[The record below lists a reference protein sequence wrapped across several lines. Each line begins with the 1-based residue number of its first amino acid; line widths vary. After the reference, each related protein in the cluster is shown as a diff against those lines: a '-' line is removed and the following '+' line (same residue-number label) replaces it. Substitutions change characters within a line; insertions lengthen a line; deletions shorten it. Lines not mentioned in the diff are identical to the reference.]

1 MQLGDAQ
8 PQSVLAYR
16 RSSNETLLVLNN
28 NLASEPQGVQM
39 LLAEHAGVAPLD
51 ALRGERLPAI
61 GRTRYTFTLKLY
73 GYRWLQL

>member
-16 RSSNETLLVLNN
+16 RGSNETLLVLNT
-28 NLASEPQGVQM
+28 LASEPQGVQM

-61 GRTRYTFTLKLY
+61 GRIRYTFTLKLY